1 MLKHLIQI
9 AVEFDNGSRYVSID
23 QYDDAMEQIDF
34 LAAEGNVEAQDY
46 LDSL

>member
-1 MLKHLIQI
+1 MIENLLKIVK
-9 AVEFDNGSRYVSID
+9 AYDNGDQDVHID
-23 QYDDAMEQIDF
+23 QYDDAIEQIDF